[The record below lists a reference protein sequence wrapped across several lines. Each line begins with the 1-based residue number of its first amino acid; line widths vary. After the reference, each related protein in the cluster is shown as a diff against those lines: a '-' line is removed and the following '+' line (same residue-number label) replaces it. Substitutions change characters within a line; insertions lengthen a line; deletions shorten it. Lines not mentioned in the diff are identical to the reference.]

1 MTHAVDEGAHRQLKD
16 TVYQQLR
23 DDIIS
28 GVLLPGA
35 VLREAELAPRFG
47 VSKTPLRDALV
58 RLQKDGFVA
67 IPPYRSAVVVG
78 YSRTD
83 LREIYELREL
93 LEGACARQAA
103 SYISADGLAELARIV
118 QASAACVAGGEV
130 IEGRAEELAELHDQF
145 DLVMYAQSR
154 NSRIAEM
161 VGNIRGHIKRI
172 GRLTAGIPGRL
183 AKSVP
188 EHQAIYEAIVQRDGG
203 AAEALMRRHILS
215 VMADQLTSI
224 AETSTIT

>member
-1 MTHAVDEGAHRQLKD
+1 MTHAVDDGAHRQLKD

-23 DDIIS
+23 DDIVS
-28 GVLLPGA
+28 GVLPPGA

-67 IPPYRSAVVVG
+67 IPPYRSAMVVG

-118 QASAACVAGGEV
+118 RASAECVAGGEV
-130 IEGRAEELAELHDQF
+130 ADGRADELTELLDQF
-145 DLVMYAQSR
+145 DLVMYAQAR
-154 NSRIAEM
+154 NSRIDEM

-172 GRLTAGIPGRL
+172 GRLTTGIPGRL

-188 EHQAIYEAIVQRDGG
+188 EHEAIYEAIVQRDGA

-215 VMADQLTSI
+215 VMADQLTNI
-224 AETSTIT
+224 AEISSTE